1 MVKENRFILLL
12 LCWPVLAAI
21 LACQLFTPPK
31 PEAAAPVLENEVPS
45 PAEEAP
51 AADYLS
57 GEVIL
62 QEGEN
67 VLIAVQGP
75 VTGEYNYFYPHL
87 WNTVEMAIL
96 ENTPPLLLNSL
107 AYDRVEIDDRC
118 DETGGANAAK
128 QLIREYPDVIG
139 VIGPLC
145 SASARGAL
153 PIYHQNGLLSISGS
167 ATFEE
172 LTREFGWSYFNRT
185 ILNEEQMSDL
195 GVTEDWI
202 DSIADVQDFYARY
215 DTVFEGR
222 GGPLPE
228 DIRPLMAY
236 TYDAA
241 QVLLYAAEQVAVQ
254 NTDGS
259 ITIERSALAEAVR
272 HIEGFSGITG
282 LIEFDED
289 GDRVP

>member
-1 MVKENRFILLL
+1 ME
-12 LCWPVLAAI
+12 
-21 LACQLFTPPK
+21 
-31 PEAAAPVLENEVPS
+31 S
-45 PAEEAP
+45 
-51 AADYLS
+51 YLD

-62 QEGEN
+62 QQGEN

-75 VTGEYNYFYPHL
+75 LTGQYDYFYPHL

-96 ENTPPLLLNSL
+96 ENIPPLLLNSL

-118 DETGGANAAK
+118 DEPGGAEAAE
-128 QLIREYPDVIG
+128 QLIRDYPDVIG

-145 SASARGAL
+145 SAAARGSL

-172 LTREFGWSYFNRT
+172 LSREFGWSYFNRT
-185 ILNEEQMSDL
+185 ILNEAQMSEL
-195 GVTEDWI
+195 GVPEEWV
-202 DSIADVQDFYARY
+202 DSIGDVQDFYTRY
-215 DTVFEGR
+215 DTVFDGR

-236 TYDAA
+236 TYDAV
-241 QVLLYAAEQVAVQ
+241 QVLLYAAEKVAIQ
-254 NTDGS
+254 NPDGS

>member
-1 MVKENRFILLL
+1 MTKEKRSAVLLL
-12 LCWPVLAAI
+12 SWPVLVVI
-21 LACQLFTPPK
+21 LACQLFSPPEQ
-31 PEAAAPVLENEVPS
+31 EAVAPALENEAPP
-45 PAEEAP
+45 PATEAP
-51 AADYLS
+51 VVS
-57 GEVIL
+57 SMGGEVIL

-75 VTGEYNYFYPHL
+75 VTGQYDYFYPHL

-107 AYDRVEIDDRC
+107 AYERVEIDDRC
-118 DETGGANAAK
+118 EEAGGADAAE
-128 QLIREYPDVIG
+128 QLVREYPDVIG

-145 SASARGAL
+145 SAGARGAL

-172 LTREFGWSYFNRT
+172 LTRDFGMSYFNRT
-185 ILNEEQMSDL
+185 ILNEEQMGVL
-195 GVTEDWI
+195 GVPEDWV

-228 DIRPLMAY
+228 DIRHFMAY
-236 TYDAA
+236 TYDAV
-241 QVLLYAAEQVAVQ
+241 QVLLYAADKVAVQ
-254 NTDGS
+254 NADGS

-272 HIEGFSGITG
+272 HMEGFTGITG
-282 LIEFDED
+282 AVEFDED